1 MAITLLPRFRP
12 ERRHLTLRRALVI
25 LIATAVL
32 PLAAEAQTP
41 VIFVHGNGDHAGLW
55 DNVIWRFE
63 SNGYPASRL
72 FAVDLPNPSAS
83 STLTAVELNR
93 STPEDQTAALAAFV
107 TRVLLTTGVRKVALV
122 GSSRGGLTIRNYV
135 RYGGGAAHVSHV
147 VTGGT
152 PNHGVFAIP
161 TVQPDGEFNGAGPY
175 LRALNRGSEVVPGV
189 KFLALR
195 SDSLDKYAQADG
207 AGLGMKGA
215 STNVDA
221 TGPALRG
228 AQNVVLPGT
237 DHREVA
243 FGPAAFR
250 AQYRFITGRP
260 PTHMDI
266 VADTVAVLEGM
277 VSGNVNAS
285 PTNLPLANAVITIH
299 AVDAAT
305 GQRIGAP
312 AYRAVTSHTG
322 RWGPFRASPSARY
335 EFEVA
340 SPDSAVMLH
349 VFRTPFPRS
358 SRVVNFRLP
367 APPATRADSV
377 SVLIARPRGY
387 LGLGRDTVEFDGV
400 RAAGIPLGVPTVDR
414 AIRWFGAREPISV
427 RARVNGE
434 TIVVRTQP
442 GDKRRLVSAEFQRE

>member
-1 MAITLLPRFRP
+1 MPTPLFSRPRSS
-12 ERRHLTLRRALVI
+12 LLRRAVVAI
-25 LIATAVL
+25 VTAALL
-32 PLAAEAQTP
+32 PLSVTAQTP
-41 VIFVHGNGDHAGLW
+41 VVFVHGNGDHAGLW

-63 SNGYPASRL
+63 SNGYPSSRL

-93 STPEDQTAALAAFV
+93 STPEEQTAALAAFV
-107 TRVLLTTGVRKVALV
+107 TRVLLTTGAKKVALV
-122 GSSRGGLTIRNYV
+122 GSSRGGMTIRNYV

-147 VTGGT
+147 ITGGT

-161 TVQPDGEFNGAGPY
+161 SVQPDGEFNGAGPY

-207 AGLGMKGA
+207 AGLGMK
-215 STNVDA
+215 STPTNVDA

-228 AQNVVLPGT
+228 ASNVVLPGT

-250 AQYRFITGRP
+250 AQYRFITGRA
-260 PTHMDI
+260 PTQMDI
-266 VADTVAVLEGM
+266 VADTVAILEGM
-277 VSGNVNAS
+277 ISGNVNAS
-285 PTNLPLANAVITIH
+285 PTNLPLANAVITVH

-305 GQRIGAP
+305 GQRLGAP

-322 RWGPFRASPSARY
+322 RWGPFRASPTARY

-340 SPDSAVMLH
+340 SPDSTVMLH
-349 VFRTPFPRS
+349 VFRLPFPRS

-367 APPATRADSV
+367 VPPASRTDSV

-387 LGLGRDTVEFDGV
+387 LGLGRDTVEFDGT
-400 RAAGIPLGVPTVDR
+400 RAAGIPPGVPTVDR

-427 RARVNGE
+427 RTRVNGE
-434 TIVVRTQP
+434 TIVVRTQA

>member
-1 MAITLLPRFRP
+1 MLGRAVVA
-12 ERRHLTLRRALVI
+12 LTLSLVF
-25 LIATAVL
+25 AAVVQ
-32 PLAAEAQTP
+32 AQTP
-41 VIFVHGNGDHAGLW
+41 IIFVHGNGDHAGLW
-55 DNVIWRFE
+55 DNVIWQFE

-83 STLTAVELNR
+83 STLTAVEVNR

-107 TRVLLTTGVRKVALV
+107 TRVLLTTGARKVALV
-122 GSSRGGLTIRNYV
+122 GSSRGGMTIRNYV
-135 RYGGGAAHVSHV
+135 RFGGGAAHVSHV
-147 VTGGT
+147 ITGGT

-161 TVQPDGEFNGAGPY
+161 TVQPNGEFNGAGPY

-207 AGLGMKGA
+207 AGLGMKNTR
-215 STNVDA
+215 TNVDA
-221 TGPALRG
+221 RGPALRG
-228 AQNVVLPGT
+228 AMNVVLPGT

-250 AQYRFITGRP
+250 AQYRFITGRA

-277 VSGNVNAS
+277 ISGNVNAS
-285 PTNLPLANAVITIH
+285 PTNLPLANAVITVH

-312 AYRAVTSHTG
+312 AYRAVTSQTG
-322 RWGPFRASPSARY
+322 RWGPFRALPSARY

-340 SPDSAVMLH
+340 SPDSAVILH
-349 VFRTPFPRS
+349 VFRMPFPRS
-358 SRVVNFRLP
+358 SRIVNFRLP
-367 APPATRADSV
+367 APPASRVDSV

-400 RAAGIPLGVPTVDR
+400 RATGIPPGVPTVDR
-414 AIRWFGAREPISV
+414 SIRWFGARETTSV
-427 RARVNGE
+427 RTQVNSE

>member
-1 MAITLLPRFRP
+1 MATPQNSRFRP
-12 ERRHLTLRRALVI
+12 STLRPALA
-25 LIATAVL
+25 LWAAATVL
-32 PLAAEAQTP
+32 PFAARAQTP

-83 STLTAVELNR
+83 STITAAERNR
-93 STPEDQTAALAAFV
+93 STPADQTAALAAFV
-107 TRVLLTTGVRKVALV
+107 TRVLLTTGASKVALV
-122 GSSRGGLTIRNYV
+122 GSSRGGMTIRNYV
-135 RYGGGAAHVSHV
+135 RFGGGAAHVSHV
-147 VTGGT
+147 ITGGT

-175 LRALNRGSEVVPGV
+175 LRALNRGREVVPGIKV
-189 KFLALR
+189 LALR
-195 SDSLDKYAQADG
+195 SDSLDKYAQAEV
-207 AGLGMKGA
+207 AGLGRKGTP
-215 STNVDA
+215 TNVDA

-228 AQNVVLPGT
+228 ALNMVLPGT

-250 AQYRFITGRP
+250 AQYRFITGRAP
-260 PTHMDI
+260 MHLDI
-266 VADTVAVLEGM
+266 MADTVAVLEGM
-277 VSGNVNAS
+277 ISGNVNAS
-285 PTNLPLANAVITIH
+285 PTNLPLADVVITVH

-305 GQRIGAP
+305 GQRMGAP

-340 SPDSAVMLH
+340 SPDSAVILH
-349 VFRTPFPRS
+349 VYRMPFPRS

-367 APPATRADSV
+367 TPPASRADSV

-387 LGLGRDTVEFDGV
+387 LGSGRDTVEFDGL
-400 RAAGIPLGVPTVDR
+400 RAAGIPPGVPTVDR
-414 AIRWFGAREPISV
+414 AIRWFGVRESLSV
-427 RARVNGE
+427 RARVNSE